1 MTVETIKDVTVTVKA
16 GQKVDIP
23 ESEAKTAIA
32 LGLVKE
38 VTAKKTKKGAAK

>member
-1 MTVETIKDVTVTVKA
+1 MMVETIRDATVTVKA

-23 ESEAKTAIA
+23 ENEARAAIA

-38 VTAKKTKKGAAK
+38 VTVKKTKKGAAK